1 MQMKCIVPFVKD
13 LVSNQ
18 PKSRT
23 RKDKRDD
30 RKSRERNARRGERN
44 PWKRTDLKFAL
55 STPSHS
61 GSYHIPDGGD
71 FLKPLVTKSSLN
83 IENLNSKNIKP
94 MFLLQQL
101 RELLAK
107 GYVDNDVIEDLQ
119 SLEHKLAW
127 KRKRREKK
135 KQTPKRNMNPISSY
149 FHKKAS
155 TSQGKSQDGS
165 DETLHPSPFFTYN

>member
-1 MQMKCIVPFVKD
+1 MQIKCIVPFVKD

-119 SLEHKLAW
+119 SLEHKLEKET
-127 KRKRREKK
+127 KRKKETNPQKK
-135 KQTPKRNMNPISSY
+135 HESN
-149 FHKKAS
+149 F
-155 TSQGKSQDGS
+155 
-165 DETLHPSPFFTYN
+165 